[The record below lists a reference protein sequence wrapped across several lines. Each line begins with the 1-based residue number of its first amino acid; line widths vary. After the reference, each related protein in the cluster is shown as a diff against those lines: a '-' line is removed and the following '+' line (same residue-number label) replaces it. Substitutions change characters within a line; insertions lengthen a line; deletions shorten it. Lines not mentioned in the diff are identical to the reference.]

1 MLVHKFIS
9 TFYVNAQTFY
19 EAFDNRTKCVENLG
33 RCNSVTAKYC
43 CVDIQV

>member
-19 EAFDNRTKCVENLG
+19 VAFDNRTEYVKNCWD
-33 RCNSVTAKYC
+33 CNSATVK
-43 CVDIQV
+43 